1 MSYNYNY
8 YNMYNQKCSYDMYQ
22 KNKYPCCCDYQFPWS
37 MCIVCPP
44 GQQGPPGPAGP
55 QGATG
60 PQGPQGVTGPQGP
73 QGPEGPPG
81 PISQGAF
88 GGLMSDVGSIQL
100 TTTPSTVIMTERSQ
114 ASADISYSTAN
125 AITIENA
132 GIYRVD
138 ILVVGNSVINQNAR
152 VGLNIN
158 GVSSDDIRQTLNLTA
173 LSVATF
179 ALTNFLTL
187 NAGDI
192 LTLQMVAAEELVFYF
207 ASEGPGAILTVEQV
221 A

>member
-44 GQQGPPGPAGP
+44 GQQ
-55 QGATG
+55 
-60 PQGPQGVTGPQGP
+60 
-73 QGPEGPPG
+73 GPPG